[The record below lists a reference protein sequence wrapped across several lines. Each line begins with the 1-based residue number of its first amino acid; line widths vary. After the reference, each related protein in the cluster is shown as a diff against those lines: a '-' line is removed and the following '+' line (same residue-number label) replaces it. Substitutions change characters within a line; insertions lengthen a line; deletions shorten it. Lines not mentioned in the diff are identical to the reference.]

1 MYMGHTVHGCV
12 CIHGSQRVLLL
23 RQGTIVAHGL
33 EAESLTGL
41 GPPYIDWAGD

>member
-1 MYMGHTVHGCV
+1 MGHTVHRCV
-12 CIHGSQRVLLL
+12 CIHGSQRVLLI
-23 RQGTIVAHGL
+23 RQGTLVAHGL